1 MATILELKNIT
12 KSYPGVMALKN
23 VSISFEKGEVHAIV
37 GENGAGKSTLIKTLA
52 GAITADSGE
61 IVISGN
67 RYDNLTP
74 RFAKECGV
82 EVIYQE
88 FNLVDSLSV
97 AENIFL
103 GEKFGTFVDY
113 RLIEKK
119 AKAIFEEFGVDIDPS
134 RPVAELTPA
143 HMQIVEISKA
153 VSKKVSILVMD
164 EPTAPLTVTEVEAL
178 FRMIDKLKKQGV
190 TILYIS
196 HRLDEIFAISDRVS
210 VLRDGEYICTKN
222 IEDTHRQDLIG
233 LMVGRKIN
241 NIYAKE
247 NLSED
252 SVVLRVENMTGNGV
266 HDISF
271 ELKKGE
277 ILGVSGL
284 VGSGRTEL
292 VRLIC
297 GADKKEKGIVYLNG
311 QEVSIRSPKEALA
324 KGIGL
329 IPEDRKHDGCF
340 LDMSIRWNIS
350 VAVLR
355 KISKKGF
362 VLQKEEQKLGNLYQE
377 NLKIKTPSLEQ
388 KVGNLSG
395 GNQQKVVLA
404 KVLACETEVIIFDE
418 PTRGIDIG
426 AREEIYH
433 LMIELVKA
441 GKSIIMIT
449 SDMEELLGMSDRII
463 VISEGHLA
471 GEILRPDFDQRKVLE
486 IASTYEGG
494 KKVL

>member
-1 MATILELKNIT
+1 MATILELNNIK
-12 KSYPGVMALKN
+12 KSYPGVMALKG

-52 GAITADSGE
+52 GAISADSGE
-61 IVISGN
+61 IVISGE

-74 RFAKECGV
+74 KLAKECGV

-88 FNLVDSLSV
+88 FNLVDSLSA

-103 GEKFGTFVDY
+103 GEKFGPLVDY
-113 RLIEKK
+113 KLIEKK
-119 AKAIFEEFGVDIDPS
+119 AKAIFDEFGVDIDPATV
-134 RPVAELTPA
+134 VADLTPA

-153 VSKKVSILVMD
+153 ISKDVKILVMD

-178 FRMIDKLKKQGV
+178 FRVIKKLKKQGI
-190 TILYIS
+190 TIIYIS

-210 VLRDGEYICTKN
+210 ILRDGEYICTRN
-222 IEDTHRQDLIG
+222 IEDTNRQDLIG

-241 NIYAKE
+241 NIYDKE
-247 NLSED
+247 NLSQD
-252 SVVLRVENMTGNGV
+252 SIAMEVRNMSGNGV
-266 HDISF
+266 HNISF
-271 ELKKGE
+271 KLRKGE

-292 VRLIC
+292 VRLIF
-297 GADKKEKGIVYLNG
+297 GADKKESGSVLVNG
-311 QEVSIRSPKEALA
+311 EEVVIRSPREAMN

-340 LDMSIRWNIS
+340 LDMSIGWNIS
-350 VAVLR
+350 IAMIR
-355 KISKKGF
+355 KISKNFIVSRKQEAGMGS
-362 VLQKEEQKLGNLYQE
+362 QYQE
-377 NLKIKTPSLEQ
+377 SLRIKTPSLDQ

-404 KVLACETEVIIFDE
+404 KVLACNTEVIIFDE

-426 AREEIYH
+426 AREEIYS
-433 LMIELVKA
+433 LMIDLVKK
-441 GKSIIMIT
+441 GKSILMIT
-449 SDMEELLGMSDRII
+449 SDMEELLGMSDRIL

-471 GEILRPDFDQRKVLE
+471 GEISRNEFDQKRVLE
-486 IASTYEGG
+486 MASAYEGG
-494 KKVL
+494 RKAQ